1 MTLLLTGGSG
11 RLGTALQALLPGLHA
26 PPRAALDITHPE
38 QVVATIRAARPRMVV
53 HAAALTDVTR
63 CESDRALAWQIN
75 VDGTR
80 AVAHACHDTG
90 AALIHISTDYVFS
103 GDTGHYCEDDPPG
116 PPVNWYGVTKLAA
129 ESAARLAGHSL
140 IIRTSF
146 RPRPFPHTV
155 AFTDVFTSQ
164 DYLDVIAP
172 HVAQVIRHADDIP
185 DATLHVATARKSVF
199 ELARQSRPD
208 VRPATRANAP
218 LPLPAD
224 VSLNTDRWQALRA
237 SWETGSRTQADSAS
251 F

>member
-1 MTLLLTGGSG
+1 MTILLTGGSG
-11 RLGTALQALLPGLHA
+11 RLGSALQGLIPGLHA

-38 QVVATIRAARPRMVV
+38 QVLRALRAARPHLVV
-53 HAAALTDVTR
+53 HAAALADVTR
-63 CESDRALAWQIN
+63 CERDRALAWQVN
-75 VDGTR
+75 VDGAA
-80 AVAHACHDTG
+80 AVARACHATG

-103 GDTGHYCEDDPPG
+103 GDTGHYRENDPPG

-129 ESAARLAGHSL
+129 ESAARLAGRSL

-146 RPRPFPHTV
+146 RTRPFPHAA
-155 AFTDVFTSQ
+155 AFTDAFTSQ

-172 HVAQVIRHADDIP
+172 HVAQVILQASSIP

-199 ELARQSRPD
+199 DLARQSRPD
-208 VRPATRANAP
+208 VRPATRDHAP

-237 SWETGSRTQADSAS
+237 PWETGSPAQSESA
-251 F
+251 